1 MEATVNLNHNIPS
14 YIMQTSQLVK
24 LKWKAAECSK
34 NWRRKVDFTN
44 RIMHCIACK
53 LRNHGEF
60 VMKRRKELDSWQQ
73 MNSMPRKKEPSSMNQ
88 FLSHIRT
95 LQDPVNAL
103 SEDKELVRSGD
114 SEQLWNVPRSQSTL
128 ENAESQRYAQQRFWI
143 AALYTEFGGYFRQ
156 CFWKSTSSRK
166 NITVLTRN
174 CRETWRRIETRTAKF
189 NNTDSTIFQIS
200 WCLEFYA
207 SYWRNLF
214 SKLHDGNSQVFNLG
228 IALRIPRAGWLSVL
242 ESQLQDRSVRK
253 HIHSWTHYVVDQ
265 WSGDGW
271 IFLLSYD
278 VLIN

>member
-103 SEDKELVRSGD
+103 SEDKELCDPETASSSGMSHVPSQPSRMPSPRGMLSSD
-114 SEQLWNVPRSQSTL
+114 SGLPHCTRNSVGTSGNVF
-128 ENAESQRYAQQRFWI
+128 ESPPPQERI
-143 AALYTEFGGYFRQ
+143 SPS
-156 CFWKSTSSRK
+156 C
-166 NITVLTRN
+166 TRN

-200 WCLEFYA
+200 WCLELYA

-214 SKLHDGNSQVFNLG
+214 SKLYDGNSQVFNLG
-228 IALRIPRAGWLSVL
+228 IALRKIHRPGWLSVL
-242 ESQLQDRSVRK
+242 ESQLQDRSVRT
-253 HIHSWTHYVVDQ
+253 SMYVVDQ